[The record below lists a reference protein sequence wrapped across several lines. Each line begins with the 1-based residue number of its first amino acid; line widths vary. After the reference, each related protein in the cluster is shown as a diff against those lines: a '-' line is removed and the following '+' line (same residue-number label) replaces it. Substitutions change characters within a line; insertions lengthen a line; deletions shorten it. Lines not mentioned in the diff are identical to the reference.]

1 MKVRALIDLIEAEGR
16 VLVRTKG
23 GHRQFRHPA
32 KSGLVTVSGRCSVDI
47 PTGTLNNAL
56 KQAGLKR
63 QG

>member
-1 MKVRALIDLIEAEGR
+1 MKVRALIDLIEAEGW

-23 GHRQFRHPA
+23 SHRQFWHPA
-32 KSGLVTVSGRCSVDI
+32 KSGLVTVSGKFSVDI
-47 PTGTLNNAL
+47 PPGTLNNAL